1 MLAVDINFV
10 AVLISG
16 AIIFALG
23 GLWYSP
29 VLFAR
34 QWISVVGKTEEELK
48 KEAKP
53 ANYITAF
60 LQGLISAYVLAI
72 IIDWG
77 QATTIGAGAWVG
89 FMCWFGFAGAPAL
102 AHNIF
107 AGRSPKLWVIDSGH
121 TLVSF
126 IVSGII
132 LAFWK

>member
-29 VLFAR
+29 VLFAK

-53 ANYITAF
+53 TNYVTAL

-102 AHNIF
+102 VHNIF